1 MPILGLAAP
10 FRRSPAGFPAP
21 ARDAAAIR
29 DSIRTLMGVTV
40 EEREMRPDAGS
51 QALALLFE
59 AADENLGTA
68 IELDTAQLLGRYEP
82 RIRLLSVETVSVD
95 RDKGALVIAVSYII
109 IATGEVVE
117 GERVAL
123 GGRA

>member
-21 ARDAAAIR
+21 ARDAVAIR